1 MPSGSLSA
9 VERIKLLSEVK
20 ELVEQGKSDNQI
32 ANELGVT
39 LGAVK
44 RSIKYIE
51 ELSQSVL
58 TTEEI
63 RTARSEVDNQFLE
76 AEEEARKLFY
86 EALQGYP
93 VIDKNGSEVLKEDG
107 TLLRKIDRGLVEKF
121 HRLWTETSM
130 KRAVIYGLDKI
141 KQDNFIQVN
150 TQNNNYVDDIKLSKS
165 LLDKIAD
172 QIVEQKSV
180 KSDGNS

>member
-1 MPSGSLSA
+1 MTD
-9 VERIKLLSEVK
+9 VKERI
-20 ELVEQGKSDNQI
+20 EQGKSDNEI

-44 RSIKYIE
+44 RTIKYIE
-51 ELSQSVL
+51 ELSQSAL

-63 RTARSEVDNQFLE
+63 RTARFEVDNQFVE
-76 AEEEARKLFY
+76 AEAEARKLFY

-93 VIDKNGSEVLKEDG
+93 VTDKDGNNIFKPDG
-107 TLLRKIDRGLVEKF
+107 TILKKIDRNAIEKF

-130 KRAVIYGLDKI
+130 KRAIIYGLDKI
-141 KQDNFIQVN
+141 KQDNYVQVN
-150 TQNNNYVDDIKLSKS
+150 NQTNNYVDDVKLSKG

-172 QIVEQKSV
+172 QIVSQKSV